1 MAKIS
6 EFDIML
12 RRRLRR
18 DVVLVLLMVLACY
31 IWWFRSTHNIMSL
44 VNAAKSNEL
53 DRIVSCVNWGAP
65 VNGIARRGWYN
76 TPDDTPLTAAI
87 IPKHFDAVKLL
98 VRLGADVNLE
108 NGFLMTPAGTAACS
122 GDIAIINYL
131 AEQGADFVV
140 KSGQFTPLE
149 WASNTRSPKPEVIAA
164 IRKILEPQWAN

>member
-31 IWWFRSTHNIMSL
+31 IWWFRSTHNLLSL
-44 VNAAKSNEL
+44 VNAAKSNDLE
-53 DRIVSCVNWGAP
+53 RINSCVKWGAP
-65 VNGIARRGWYN
+65 VNGVVRWGWDASPGN
-76 TPDDTPLTAAI
+76 TPLTSAI
-87 IPKHFDAVKLL
+87 WPKHLDAVKLL

-108 NGFLMTPAGTAACS
+108 DGFSMTPAGTAACS

-149 WASNTRSPKPEVIAA
+149 WASNSRSPKPEVLAA
-164 IRKILEPQWAN
+164 IRKILEPQWAD